1 MDLGD
6 LNHLSSAK
14 ARETFLACCAA
25 TEWADTMT
33 QRRPFS
39 DLTALLTDAEEVW
52 WDLTP
57 EDWLEAFA
65 AHPRIGE
72 RATGTDI
79 HSTWSTQEQAGVTGD
94 DETRNLLAEANRAYE
109 DHFGF
114 TYIVFATGRTAEEML
129 DLCRKRLGNDDLV
142 EYTVAAA
149 EQARITNLRLRKLVG
164 VASSE

>member
-1 MDLGD
+1 VDLRT
-6 LNHLSSAK
+6 LNRLSIAK

-33 QRRPFS
+33 QRRPFH
-39 DLTALLTDAEEVW
+39 DLTALLAAAEEVW

-65 AHPRIGE
+65 THPRIGE
-72 RATGTDI
+72 RSNTDDM
-79 HSTWSTQEQAGVTGD
+79 HSEWSSEEQAGVSDD
-94 DETRNLLAEANRAYE
+94 DETRRLLADANRAYE
-109 DHFGF
+109 DQFGF

-129 DLCRKRLGNDDLV
+129 DLCRQRLEHDELH

-149 EQARITNLRLRKLVG
+149 EQARITNLRLRKLVAG
-164 VASSE
+164 SE